1 MKNLQLY
8 LNTYDKENL
17 TSPLSTAANSL
28 TNQSS
33 VATPGHAKYFST
45 QITPSEK
52 LMQDNFELN
61 SQVKKLQKIQEKL
74 IRDKER
80 EV

>member
-17 TSPLSTAANSL
+17 TSPLSTAANSR

-33 VATPGHAKYFST
+33 VTTPGHGKYFST
-45 QITPSEK
+45 SLTPSEK

-61 SQVKKLQKIQEKL
+61 QKIEKLQKIQTKL
-74 IRDKER
+74 IKEKEH